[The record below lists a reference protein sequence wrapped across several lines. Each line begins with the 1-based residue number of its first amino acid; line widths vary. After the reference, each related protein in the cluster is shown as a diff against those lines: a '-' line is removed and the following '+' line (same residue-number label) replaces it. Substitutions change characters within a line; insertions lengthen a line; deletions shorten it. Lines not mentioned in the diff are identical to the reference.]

1 MCDLQAGEML
11 HSMALRCL
19 IVDDNAAFVTAATGL
34 LEREGVDV
42 VGAAAT
48 VGAVAGLARELRP
61 DVVLIDIDLGAEN
74 GFDAVHR
81 LAVELGGDAPPTIL
95 ISTYAANDFTELVGA
110 SPALGFVSKSELSR
124 DALDALLSGRR
135 GT

>member
-1 MCDLQAGEML
+1 ML
-11 HSMALRCL
+11 HAMALRCL

-48 VGAVAGLARELRP
+48 VSALPGLARELRP
-61 DVVLIDIDLGAEN
+61 DVVLVDVDLGSEN
-74 GFDAVHR
+74 GFDAVGR
-81 LAVELGGDAPPTIL
+81 LAVELGPDAPPTIL
-95 ISTYAANDFTELVGA
+95 MSTYAEKDFTELVVA